1 VLAAAVGAWSLG
13 SIHEIRVQDLSR
25 LPTLT
30 ALCAGYELG
39 AWRDDELVADV
50 FYRHLAS
57 FALSFTEFSDI
68 DGETAARSLRKAAE
82 AVYAT
87 DKYKRRGEFG
97 ELLLHAAARDF
108 FGAQP
113 AVSKIYYKDSANDT
127 VKGFDCV
134 HVIEHDGRLE
144 LWLGEVKF
152 YSDLAS
158 AIRDSTA
165 ELAGHLERDF
175 LRREFMAIT
184 NKLDRSWPLTPSL
197 QALLDET
204 TSLDQILDQL
214 VIPVLLTYDSAA
226 IGNHAELSTDYVAE
240 LEAEARA
247 GLEAFSSKL
256 ALPYPVTLHLILVP
270 LPDKAR
276 LVNLMQQKLQVWK
289 HI

>member
-1 VLAAAVGAWSLG
+1 LG
-13 SIHEIRVQDLSR
+13 TVHEVRVQDLSR
-25 LPTLT
+25 SPTLT

-39 AWRDDELVADV
+39 TWRDEPLVDDV

-57 FALSFTEFSDI
+57 FALSFTEFAEV
-68 DGETAARSLRKAAE
+68 DGETAGRSLRKAAE

-97 ELLLHAAARDF
+97 ELLLHAAAKDF

-113 AVSKIYYKDSANDT
+113 AVSKIYYKDSDNDT

-134 HVIEHDGRLE
+134 HVIENDGNVE

-158 AIRDSTA
+158 AIRDSTD
-165 ELAGHLERDF
+165 ELTAHLERDF

-184 NKLDRSWPLTPSL
+184 NKLDPAWPLTPTVK
-197 QALLDET
+197 ALLDEA

-214 VIPVLLTYDSAA
+214 VIPVLLTYNSATIA
-226 IGNHAELSTDYVAE
+226 NHAKLSTAYVDE
-240 LEAEARA
+240 LAVEATA
-247 GLEAFSSKL
+247 GWEAFADKL
-256 ALPYPVTLHLILVP
+256 ALPYPLTLHLILVP
-270 LPDKAR
+270 LPDKGR